1 VKKTVHVV
9 GSILRDADNERKR
22 NYVNLILTLK
32 ADGEP
37 LRHYHLINYA
47 ANANSVKHLLKI
59 SSSES
64 REEMEKLY
72 SEKNESKLARNR
84 ITYQTIDK
92 EFDLDSDKEFVD
104 TLSGAEMKV
113 AIAKAKSFAGG
124 LRSRVDEALAE
135 REARKFDEREEDEG
149 FLGHREIGADEE
161 LARISDDE
169 LLAKEASTTFGKA
182 TSETN
187 KNWGMF

>member
-1 VKKTVHVV
+1 MKKTVHVV

-32 ADGEP
+32 ADGEA

-124 LRSRVDEALAE
+124 LRSRVDEVLAE

>member
-1 VKKTVHVV
+1 MKKTVHVV

-84 ITYQTIDK
+84 ITYQTTDK

-113 AIAKAKSFAGG
+113 SIAKAKSFAGG
-124 LRSRVDEALAE
+124 LRSRVDEVLAE
-135 REARKFDEREEDEG
+135 REARKFDEREEDEL
-149 FLGHREIGADEE
+149 FGHREAGADEE
-161 LARISDDE
+161 SARISDDE

>member
-1 VKKTVHVV
+1 MKKTVHVV

-92 EFDLDSDKEFVD
+92 EFDLDSYKEFVD

>member
-1 VKKTVHVV
+1 MKKTVHVV

-37 LRHYHLINYA
+37 VRHYHLINYA

-84 ITYQTIDK
+84 ITYQTMDK

-113 AIAKAKSFAGG
+113 SIAKAKSFAGG
-124 LRSRVDEALAE
+124 LRSRVDEVLAE
-135 REARKFDEREEDEG
+135 REARKFDEREEDEL
-149 FLGHREIGADEE
+149 FGHREAGADEE
-161 LARISDDE
+161 SARISDDE
-169 LLAKEASTTFGKA
+169 LPAKEASTTFGKA

>member
-1 VKKTVHVV
+1 MKKTVHVV
-9 GSILRDADNERKR
+9 GSVLRDADNERKR

-124 LRSRVDEALAE
+124 LRSRVDEVLAE

>member
-1 VKKTVHVV
+1 MKKTVHVV

-37 LRHYHLINYA
+37 VRHYHLINYA

-113 AIAKAKSFAGG
+113 SIAKAKSFAGG
-124 LRSRVDEALAE
+124 LRSRVDEVLAE
-135 REARKFDEREEDEG
+135 REARKFDEREEDEL
-149 FLGHREIGADEE
+149 FGHREAGAEE
-161 LARISDDE
+161 ETARRSDDE

>member
-1 VKKTVHVV
+1 MKKTVHVV

-92 EFDLDSDKEFVD
+92 EFDLDS
-104 TLSGAEMKV
+104 
-113 AIAKAKSFAGG
+113 
-124 LRSRVDEALAE
+124 
-135 REARKFDEREEDEG
+135 EDEG

-161 LARISDDE
+161 LACISDDE

>member
-1 VKKTVHVV
+1 MKKTVHVV

-124 LRSRVDEALAE
+124 LRSRVDEVLAE

-161 LARISDDE
+161 LTRISDDE

>member
-1 VKKTVHVV
+1 MKKTVHVV